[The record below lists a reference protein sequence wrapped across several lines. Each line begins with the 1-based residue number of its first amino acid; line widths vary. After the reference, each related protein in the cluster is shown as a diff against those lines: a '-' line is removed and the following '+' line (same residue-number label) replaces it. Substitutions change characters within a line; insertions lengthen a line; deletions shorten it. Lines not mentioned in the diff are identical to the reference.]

1 MISGIPKIGIPAE
14 IEPGERRVAATP
26 DTVRRLIKLGYAV
39 HIEAGAG
46 AKAGFS
52 DAQYEAEGATLVDET
67 AACWSYADIILKVH
81 PPAQVLAD
89 SGAEAHHEADL
100 MREGAVLISLINPAQ
115 NTALLERLALQK
127 VTVLGLD
134 CVPRISRA
142 QSVDVLSSMAAI
154 AGYRAVIE
162 AANQFG
168 RFFGMQMTAAGS
180 TPPCEVMVIGAG
192 VAGLSAIATASKM
205 GANVKAFDVRPAVA
219 EEIQSLGATFLALD
233 FSEEGAAGS
242 GGYAKVMSEE
252 FIAAEMAMFR
262 REIPTA
268 DIVITTAAIPGRPSP
283 KLILEDMVDAMRPGS
298 VIVDLAAQG
307 GGNCALTRPGE
318 VVEHGGVQI
327 VGYTNLTSRLP
338 GHASEYFGRNLANL
352 LKLLGP
358 AEDFQINEE
367 DAVIRGMLVM
377 REGEIT
383 WPPPTIEPSPTQL
396 SPPETVGDERKEDL
410 GVASPMPTPSANKKG
425 ASSLLGGVAIV
436 LAAALMGAIGL
447 WAPASFVQHFTVFVL
462 ACFVGWQLVWKV
474 SASLHTPLMSVTNAV
489 SGIIIVGGI
498 LQAVEG
504 ANPQV
509 TWLAGAAILVASI
522 NIFGGFLVTQRML
535 KMFRADGARGG
546 K

>member
-14 IEPGERRVAATP
+14 IAPGERRVAATP
-26 DTVRRLIKLGYAV
+26 DTVRRLLKLGYAV
-39 HIEAGAG
+39 HVEAGAG

-52 DAQYEAEGATLVDET
+52 DAQYEAAGATLVDET

-81 PPAQVLAD
+81 PPADTEGDAP
-89 SGAEAHHEADL
+89 HEADL
-100 MREGAVLISLINPAQ
+100 LRPGAVLISLIDPAQ
-115 NTALLERLALQK
+115 NAALLERLALQK

-142 QSVDVLSSMAAI
+142 QAVDVLSSMAAI

-162 AANQFG
+162 AANRFG

-318 VVEHGGVQI
+318 VVEHGGVHI

-358 AEDFQINEE
+358 AQDFSIDEE

-377 REGEIT
+377 REGEVT
-383 WPPPTIEPSPTQL
+383 WPPPTIEPSPAQL
-396 SPPETVGDERKEDL
+396 SPPDSVSAAPKEDL
-410 GVASPMPTPSANKKG
+410 GVASPVPAKSADKKR

-436 LAAALMGAIGL
+436 LAAALLGAIGL

-498 LQAVEG
+498 LQAVRG
-504 ANPQV
+504 ADPQV

-535 KMFRADGARGG
+535 KMFRADGTPGG
-546 K
+546 E